1 MPENFSLADI
11 ADRSALQKAID
22 QNECPALY
30 RLVIDVATASPHRE
44 FAEALCIELASH
56 DDELVRGALKARL
69 TVLGIRHDFA
79 ASRCELESLVTTQGW
94 PDHAILDDM
103 LGGSETGLEIADWLA
118 DHLGTS
124 HILMVTG
131 NSEPERLKELDA
143 SPYILMRKPVTSEQL
158 IGWLRDVKVG

>member
-56 DDELVRGALKARL
+56 DDELVRGN
-69 TVLGIRHDFA
+69 
-79 ASRCELESLVTTQGW
+79 
-94 PDHAILDDM
+94 AILGFGHLARIHGRLDSPKIQQIIECALTDPSLHVSGHAHSAMDDVRHF
-103 LGGSETGLEIADWLA
+103 LGWEF
-118 DHLGTS
+118 
-124 HILMVTG
+124 
-131 NSEPERLKELDA
+131 
-143 SPYILMRKPVTSEQL
+143 
-158 IGWLRDVKVG
+158 